1 MSAPVQ
7 PLCSS
12 GALQCTSPFRA
23 SQPHYDTWLLACA
36 LHAHPAEELPVA
48 DLLALPELLPFGFQV
63 AVGDL
68 RASPYFSLERRGGGL
83 DMVRLAHAGRR
94 D

>member
-1 MSAPVQ
+1 M
-7 PLCSS
+7 
-12 GALQCTSPFRA
+12 
-23 SQPHYDTWLLACA
+23 
-36 LHAHPAEELPVA
+36 A
-48 DLLALPELLPFGFQV
+48 DLLALPELLPFRVQV

-68 RASPYFSLERRGGGL
+68 RASPHFVLERQGGGL